1 MGLNCACP
9 PAASLPTVTIPQC
22 LESFGQ
28 INKVVFQR
36 IVASAGI
43 KNKISASFNAK
54 ATWTP
59 FFTASDGTKMVISPF
74 VSNPE
79 VTPGAKKTYGG
90 GNATPGGAT
99 LIIGAETT
107 TVTARMDNMPQSVV
121 KAMKTLMCEEL
132 GVYLINER
140 GDVAAIGETVPPPG
154 GIGDPTVE
162 YSPIPISSLFI
173 GDKGLGGLDEPDY
186 NAIEWE
192 FKPDWSDNLRIVKV
206 DFDPLTELTNA

>member
-28 INKVVFQR
+28 INKVIFQR
-36 IVASAGI
+36 ITSGLGA
-43 KNKISASFNAK
+43 KNKIATGFPVK

-74 VSNPE
+74 ISNPE

-121 KAMKTLMCEEL
+121 KAMKVLMCEEV

-140 GDVAAIGETVPPPG
+140 GDIA
-154 GIGDPTVE
+154 GIGITTTGQNPTTE
-162 YSPIPISSLFI
+162 YFPIPISSLFI
-173 GDKGLGGLDEPDY
+173 GDKGLGGLDEPDF

-192 FKPDWSDNLRIVKV
+192 FKPNWSNDLKIVKME
-206 DFDPLTELTNA
+206 FDTLTELVNA